1 VTRDYPTE
9 VVRGESRSLLVNVGN
24 DEHRT
29 MEYTQVGKLQR
40 VEVRQPGNDSVNDTT
55 DAILS
60 RYRYSNRRRSRASI
74 SITTKPGPVSTTS
87 RPRIRARTSD

>member
-1 VTRDYPTE
+1 MTRDYPTE
-9 VVRGESRSLLVNVGN
+9 FVRGESRSLLVNVGTN
-24 DEHRT
+24 EHRT

-40 VEVRQPGNDSVNDTT
+40 VERQPGNDSVNDTT